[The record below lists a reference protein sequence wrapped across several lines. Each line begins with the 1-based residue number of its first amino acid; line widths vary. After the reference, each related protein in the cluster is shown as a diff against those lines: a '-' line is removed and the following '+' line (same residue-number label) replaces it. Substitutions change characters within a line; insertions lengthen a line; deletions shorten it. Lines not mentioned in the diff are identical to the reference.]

1 MLNKEEQLF
10 IRIWKMQEVEFE
22 GIVGL
27 CRTIIISFYREIC
40 IIMLRYITLPRHIGG
55 VIMAEATILDKV
67 EDDHS
72 GQPKNYKDT
81 GQRMY
86 LWDFTKWV
94 HDDSGLS
101 SIVLKNHMLSLYED
115 GSIKIEILLGS
126 GPITVFSKSGM
137 TATI

>member
-1 MLNKEEQLF
+1 MSELSKRERLLIFMEQLGSAGCVGTKSEAF
-10 IRIWKMQEVEFE
+10 KLVE
-22 GIVGL
+22 
-27 CRTIIISFYREIC
+27 
-40 IIMLRYITLPRHIGG
+40 TL
-55 VIMAEATILDKV
+55 LDKV